1 MSAELHIHL
10 HDGRVRVD
18 KTAKVRNVLELNASS
33 NNSSRNMKMKL
44 TWHAASCNFPNFGR
58 INGAIWLHR
67 NVCTE
72 PGTPR
77 SCSPSSYA
85 SRLSL
90 L

>member
-1 MSAELHIHL
+1 MHIYS
-10 HDGRVRVD
+10 HDGQVRVD
-18 KTAKVRNVLELNASS
+18 KTVNVRSEIEMNV
-33 NNSSRNMKMKL
+33 RKQMKMKL

-58 INGAIWLHR
+58 TNGAIWLHR